1 MEIIIIYIYCRY
13 ICPELFQGGVNMSEP
28 ARKFSIFKSRMTDEE
43 SERTEL
49 FDAIKNTRE
58 QLRLARI
65 SFNNVSAPEL
75 VDASIYE
82 INSLQAQYSY
92 LLRKVREQGY
102 AQHETF
108 KELRGTDA

>member
-1 MEIIIIYIYCRY
+1 
-13 ICPELFQGGVNMSEP
+13 MSEP
-28 ARKFSIFKSRMTDEE
+28 ARKFGIFKSRT
-43 SERTEL
+43 SEKDKERREL

-65 SFNNVSAPEL
+65 SFNNASEPEL

-92 LLRKVREQGY
+92 LLRKAKEQGY
-102 AQHETF
+102 AQHEMF
-108 KELRGTDA
+108 KEIRSYDL